1 MYSPF
6 LYFSWYLR
14 KSILLL
20 ICFVS
25 YARTIKLCKYFVR
38 VNICARVKVCMPTL
52 YTSNFLSNFIMEKMM
67 QYVCDVCVG
76 YQFSKQNIIF
86 MLHDVVS
93 SQYQYRYRKIYR
105 KSMFG
110 FWYLTKTLLNHAHEF
125 KSFTLCY
132 NPTLSEHGLNFGN
145 RKSLRVVHFRKILHW
160 YKLNFILSI

>member
-38 VNICARVKVCMPTL
+38 VNICARGKVCMPTL

-76 YQFSKQNIIF
+76 YQFSRQSIIF
-86 MLHDVVS
+86 MLHDAVS
-93 SQYQYRYRKIYR
+93 SQYKYRHRNTVQINDIYR
-105 KSMFG
+105 KKYVWILMA
-110 FWYLTKTLLNHAHEF
+110 YKKLIEA
-125 KSFTLCY
+125 C
-132 NPTLSEHGLNFGN
+132 
-145 RKSLRVVHFRKILHW
+145 LRIRNLYIML
-160 YKLNFILSI
+160 

>member
-76 YQFSKQNIIF
+76 YQFSKQNIIL
-86 MLHDVVS
+86 MLHDIVS
-93 SQYQYRYRKIYR
+93 SQYKYIHRNMIYCTVEINEIYR
-105 KSMFG
+105 KKYV
-110 FWYLTKTLLNHAHEF
+110 W
-125 KSFTLCY
+125 
-132 NPTLSEHGLNFGN
+132 
-145 RKSLRVVHFRKILHW
+145 ILIT
-160 YKLNFILSI
+160 YKNLIEPCSRIWNLYFIL

>member
-1 MYSPF
+1 MCSPF

-52 YTSNFLSNFIMEKMM
+52 YTSNFLSKFIMEKMM

-76 YQFSKQNIIF
+76 YQFSKQNIIL
-86 MLHDVVS
+86 MLHDILS
-93 SQYQYRYRKIYR
+93 SQYKYIHRKIKEIYR
-105 KSMFG
+105 KKVCLDFDNLQKPNWTMLTNLKPLLYIIIQH
-110 FWYLTKTLLNHAHEF
+110 YLNMNWTLVIG
-125 KSFTLCY
+125 K
-132 NPTLSEHGLNFGN
+132 
-145 RKSLRVVHFRKILHW
+145 V
-160 YKLNFILSI
+160 

>member
-52 YTSNFLSNFIMEKMM
+52 YTSNFLSNFIMERMM
-67 QYVCDVCVG
+67 QYVCDVCIG
-76 YQFSKQNIIF
+76 YQFSKQSIIF
-86 MLHDVVS
+86 MLYDVVS
-93 SQYQYRYRKIYR
+93 SQYKYIHRD
-105 KSMFG
+105 MFG
-110 FWYLTKTLLNHAHEF
+110 FWWHTKTLLNHAHKF
-125 KSFTLCY
+125 KIFTLYY
-132 NPTLSEHGLNFGN
+132 NPTL
-145 RKSLRVVHFRKILHW
+145 
-160 YKLNFILSI
+160 

>member
-38 VNICARVKVCMPTL
+38 VNICARGKVCMPTL

-76 YQFSKQNIIF
+76 YQFSKQRIIF

-93 SQYQYRYRKIYR
+93 SQYKYIYIEKARYVVYCTVQINDIYR
-105 KSMFG
+105 KQYVWILMAYKNLIGTCSRTRN
-110 FWYLTKTLLNHAHEF
+110 L
-125 KSFTLCY
+125 
-132 NPTLSEHGLNFGN
+132 
-145 RKSLRVVHFRKILHW
+145 HFI
-160 YKLNFILSI
+160 S